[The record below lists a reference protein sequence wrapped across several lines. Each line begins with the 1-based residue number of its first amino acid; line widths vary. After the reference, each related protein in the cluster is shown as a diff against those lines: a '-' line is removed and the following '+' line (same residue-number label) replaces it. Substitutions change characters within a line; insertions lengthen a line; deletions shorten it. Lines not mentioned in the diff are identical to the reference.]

1 MPTFCGPTNLPIYEA
16 FFFRKVIFYTKGLIP
31 NDQINDHLIEI
42 DINFPEDFYK
52 KLDFCFDEEKILNM
66 TKDNYEF
73 YKIICSEANFKI
85 NYEKLIDEFSNL
97 LKRWK

>member
-1 MPTFCGPTNLPIYEA
+1 MWSYKFTNLRGI
-16 FFFRKVIFYTKGLIP
+16 FFRKVIFYTKGLIL

-42 DINFPEDFYK
+42 DINFPDDFYK

-73 YKIICSEANFKI
+73 YKIICSEENFKI
-85 NYEKLIDEFSNL
+85 NYEKLIDEFSHL